1 MILPAAA
8 GILGGT
14 IEDGGGA
21 TAAAEN
27 HQALN
32 NINLELLSVETF
44 NLNTEKHLE
53 TQICA
58 HCYKGSV

>member
-44 NLNTEKHLE
+44 NFNTERN
-53 TQICA
+53 I
-58 HCYKGSV
+58 

>member
-32 NINLELLSVETF
+32 NINLELLSVVETF
-44 NLNTEKHLE
+44 NLNTERN
-53 TQICA
+53 
-58 HCYKGSV
+58 S